1 MLEMDKKTLKKAY
14 VNKFLEM
21 HGIELKEGNNQQKY
35 DALGSLVRDY
45 VTRTWLKT
53 NKKYNKTGEKQ
64 VYYFSMEF
72 LLGRL
77 LGDALLNIGIRDVC
91 KEALGDLNI
100 DLEELENLEQD
111 QGLGNGGLGRLA
123 ACFLDSMASLNIPGN
138 GCGIRYKY
146 GFFEQKI
153 IDEKQVEVSDDW
165 LKYGNVWEKRKAEK
179 AEIVKFGGEIKV
191 NEINGH
197 LNFTHI
203 NFEPVLAVPYDTPIV
218 GYENEIVNTLRLWSA
233 EAVSNEFDFFI
244 I

>member
-1 MLEMDKKTLKKAY
+1 MLEMDKKTFKKAY

-21 HGIELKEGNNQQKY
+21 HGIELKEGTNQQKY

-77 LGDALLNIGIRDVC
+77 LGDALLNIGIRDIC
-91 KEALGDLNI
+91 KEALSDLNI
-100 DLEELENLEQD
+100 NLEELENLEQD

-138 GCGIRYKY
+138 GCGL
-146 GFFEQKI
+146 
-153 IDEKQVEVSDDW
+153 D
-165 LKYGNVWEKRKAEK
+165 
-179 AEIVKFGGEIKV
+179 
-191 NEINGH
+191 INM
-197 LNFTHI
+197 
-203 NFEPVLAVPYDTPIV
+203 
-218 GYENEIVNTLRLWSA
+218 
-233 EAVSNEFDFFI
+233 DFFSKKL
-244 I
+244 